1 MDVFVGNLAFN
12 VTYTD
17 LIGFFKGFSNK
28 MKLRIVDK
36 RQDDGSKNRYA
47 IATFISD
54 KLALKAIKK
63 LNGKVLRGER
73 LVLREYFNR
82 YYANERRALNWR
94 DKPWNG
100 VERRLSERRKQTIR
114 SQPMNTPSA
123 TKPKTA
129 EVEAKTLSNSDYTQL
144 ARKG

>member
-1 MDVFVGNLAFN
+1 MEVFVGNLTLN
-12 VTYTD
+12 VTHTD

-36 RQDDGSKNRYA
+36 RQDDGTRVRYA
-47 IATFISD
+47 IAAFETE

-94 DKPWNG
+94 NKPWNG
-100 VERRLSERRKQTIR
+100 VERRQTERRKQNIR
-114 SQPMNTPSA
+114 SQPTETPDAISKKA
-123 TKPKTA
+123 T
-129 EVEAKTLSNSDYTQL
+129 EVTPEAVVISGYTQL